1 MTRRMT
7 SRADSASAESPTPP
21 APAGL
26 PARVGITERLATH
39 PHSLAEAEELYVV
52 TRDAWTAAMRQANS
66 GRPADMASLAI
77 AQEAYEAAAK
87 ERDLWLAG
95 KRVAIPVD
103 PGHDHGI
110 DAVVQQELA
119 WRHVHRHEE
128 PKPGPLRRLARR
140 LTGR

>member
-7 SRADSASAESPTPP
+7 SRTDP
-21 APAGL
+21 AATETRTRR
-26 PARVGITERLATH
+26 AAVTAHSGISERLATH
-39 PHSLAEAEELYVV
+39 PHSLEEAEEQYVAA
-52 TRDAWTAAMRQANS
+52 RDAWTAAMRQANS
-66 GRPADMASLAI
+66 GRSSDMASLAI

-87 ERDLWLAG
+87 ERELWLSG
-95 KRVAIPVD
+95 KRIAIPIE
-103 PGHDHGI
+103 PEHDHGI

-119 WRHVHRHEE
+119 WRQVHRTDE